1 MGRDHKLK
9 KLARMLLT
17 TTCLTAAANVGKAG
31 TFAETVDL
39 SNSLSSPT
47 SLGTIYDTITGNV
60 GGTIS
65 VDPADYFSIPG
76 LTVGGSYHV
85 TLSDGLPSAG
95 PVLNLYDGLTQIL
108 QIPAAGGA
116 ADLTVPLDLRF
127 GLQNAEGASSW
138 TVTFTA
144 NAAGAPEPGTM
155 GAAAAAL
162 AALALR
168 RRRKK

>member
-1 MGRDHKLK
+1 MGKDHRLK

-17 TTCLTAAANVGKAG
+17 TTCLTAAADVGKAG
-31 TFAETVDL
+31 TFAETIDL

-47 SLGTIYDTITGNV
+47 SLGTIYDTVTGNV

-85 TLSDGLPSAG
+85 TFSDGNPSAG
-95 PVLNLYDGLTQIL
+95 PQLFLYDGINQIL
-108 QIPAAGGA
+108 SLPSSGGA
-116 ADLTVPLDLRF
+116 ADVTVPLDLRF
-127 GLQNAEGASSW
+127 GLQNAEAASSW
-138 TVTFTA
+138 TVGFTA

-168 RRRKK
+168 RRRRK